1 MKRYGL
7 LTILSIVIITSGCSS
22 KESNLFYVMF
32 KDTPDL
38 ISDTVYLNGNDIGKI
53 LSIQSGFNNIT
64 EVKITINN
72 GYIDKMNANVVFCSS
87 NGKLEYITIKGAGG
101 SLSKEAAI
109 LGFNSKLSLSWFKI
123 KNTFTNASSVAI
135 KIARELYDKI
145 RWAELKEV

>member
-7 LTILSIVIITSGCSS
+7 LAFLSIVIMTSGCSS

-32 KDTPDL
+32 PDTPNL
-38 ISDTVYLNGNDIGKI
+38 ISDAVYLNGKDIGKI

-64 EVKITINN
+64 EAKITIKD
-72 GYIDKMNANVVFCSS
+72 GYIKNMNANVVFCLS
-87 NGKLEYITIKGAGG
+87 NGKLEYVTIKGAGG
-101 SLSKEAAI
+101 LLSKETAI

-123 KNTFTNASSVAI
+123 KNTFANASSEAI
-135 KIARELYDKI
+135 KNARELHNKI